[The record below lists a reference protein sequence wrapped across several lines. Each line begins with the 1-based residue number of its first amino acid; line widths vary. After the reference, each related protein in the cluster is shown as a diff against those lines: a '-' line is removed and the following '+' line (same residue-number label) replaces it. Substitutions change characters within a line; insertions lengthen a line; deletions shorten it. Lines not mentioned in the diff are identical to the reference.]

1 MILSWDKARLAF
13 MQDASTYEP
22 QYYSALWQ
30 AISEG
35 LPGKPLHICDA
46 GCGAGYLS
54 LEMAKHCAQVT
65 AVDLSA
71 DATDL
76 LRKNAASVDNL
87 TVKTGDIRALA
98 PETPYD
104 AMVFCYFG
112 KTPEIL
118 RIAKQQCAGTLVMVT
133 RNYTHHRFSLHPTA
147 FDRDTA
153 DYCRGCLEEA
163 GIPYDCRLLDLE
175 FGQPFRSLDAAAEFF
190 TIYGGTPAKA
200 EEVLP
205 KLQKTDDPVF
215 PYYLP
220 STKKMAVVTVRTADL
235 P

>member
-1 MILSWDKARLAF
+1 MILSWDTARLAF
-13 MQDASTYEP
+13 MQEASEHNP
-22 QYYSALWQ
+22 GYYTALWQ
-30 AISEG
+30 AIAEG
-35 LPGKPLHICDA
+35 LPENPHHICDA

-54 LEMAKHCAQVT
+54 LEMAKHCGRVT
-65 AVDLSA
+65 AVDLSEK
-71 DATDL
+71 ATAFL
-76 LRKNAASVDNL
+76 QKNAAGVDHL
-87 TVKTGDIRALA
+87 TVKTGDIRALP
-98 PETPYD
+98 PEVPYD

-112 KTPEIL
+112 KTPDIL
-118 RIAKQQCAGTLVMVT
+118 KIAKAQCRGTLVMVT

-153 DYCRGCLEEA
+153 DYCRACLEEP

-175 FGQPFRSLDAAAEFF
+175 FGQPFRSLDAAVEFF
-190 TIYGGTPAKA
+190 TIYGGTPAST

-205 KLQKTDDPVF
+205 KLQKTDDPTF

-220 STKKMAVVTVRTADL
+220 STKKMAIVTVQTADI